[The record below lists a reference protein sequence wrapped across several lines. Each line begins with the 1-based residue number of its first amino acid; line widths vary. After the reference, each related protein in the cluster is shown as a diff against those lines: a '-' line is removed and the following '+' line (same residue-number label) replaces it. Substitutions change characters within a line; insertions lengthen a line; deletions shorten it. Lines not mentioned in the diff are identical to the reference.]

1 MDQQLAQATRGAS
14 AENDNA
20 SLGNDLVWGVAAIA
34 AEINRT
40 PRQAFHMLENSR
52 LPARKVGGRWCASR
66 AGLRQ
71 FFASLIAGEVA

>member
-1 MDQQLAQATRGAS
+1 MEQQLASDLGGAS
-14 AENDNA
+14 PPDNA

-66 AGLRQ
+66 AGPRQ
-71 FFASLIAGEVA
+71 FFASLIAGKVA